1 MINSITSILWDGF
14 ASITFVIVFH
24 ISNIF
29 RFSKAF
35 CSPLSV
41 YVWGLISFKMCLK
54 GNLQDPWHTGQIPYP
69 PQISICINGY
79 MYLSKLSHVSVKS
92 QGQSAGSMAQR
103 PDPIPSPQQYHP
115 AKGQHPVEH
124 VGTAVNSNKRRKA
137 TSSLEFWSRKQ
148 PEGQGSKLAL
158 LAFPPGTRSSPAV
171 GHCST
176 VSAQLGIIVIRIL
189 VTIIIIIV
197 FNMAPLHNAPAVD

>member
-35 CSPLSV
+35 CLPLSV

-54 GNLQDPWHTGQIPYP
+54 GNLQDPWHTGQTPSP
-69 PQISICINGY
+69 PQISIFINGY

-92 QGQSAGSMAQR
+92 QGQSAGSMAHR

-124 VGTAVNSNKRRKA
+124 VRTTVNLNKSNKFSWILIEKTTWR
-137 TSSLEFWSRKQ
+137 TGLQ
-148 PEGQGSKLAL
+148 V
-158 LAFPPGTRSSPAV
+158 SPACLPSRNQELSSCWTLFHCLRTAGYHRDQDI
-171 GHCST
+171 GH
-176 VSAQLGIIVIRIL
+176 
-189 VTIIIIIV
+189 
-197 FNMAPLHNAPAVD
+197 D